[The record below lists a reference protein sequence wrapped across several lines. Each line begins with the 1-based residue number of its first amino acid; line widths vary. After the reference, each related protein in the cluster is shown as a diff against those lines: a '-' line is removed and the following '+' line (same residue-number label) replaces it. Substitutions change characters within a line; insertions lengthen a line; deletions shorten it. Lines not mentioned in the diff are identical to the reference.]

1 MEKEKKPI
9 YKKWWFW
16 LIVIVIIGAIGSTT
30 ETNNTVETSSNIQN
44 EVKQES
50 EEEKQQR
57 LEQERI
63 AKEKEEAEREARKK
77 EEEQNF
83 KTEAEVLT
91 FEQLARNPEKV
102 KGKKVKLTGQV
113 IQTLQSETAVDLRI
127 NITKD
132 KYGYYSDTI
141 YALYIPKEGEDKIL
155 EDDIITIWG
164 TACGD
169 YSYTSVFGSTITLP
183 FINISYLEIN

>member
-1 MEKEKKPI
+1 MEKEKKLI

-16 LIVIVIIGAIGSTT
+16 VIIIFIIGAIGSIT
-30 ETNNTVETSSNIQN
+30 ETNNTIEASSNIQS

-63 AKEKEEAEREARKK
+63 AKEKEEAERDARKK
-77 EEEQNF
+77 EEEQKF
-83 KTEAEVLT
+83 KAEAENLT
-91 FEQLARNPEKV
+91 YEQLARNPEKV

-113 IQTLQSETAVDLRI
+113 IQTLQGGTSVDLRI

-132 KYGYYSDTI
+132 SYGHYSDTI

-155 EDDIITIWG
+155 EDDIITFWG

-169 YSYTSVFGSTITLP
+169 YSYTSVLGSTITLP

>member
-16 LIVIVIIGAIGSTT
+16 VIIIVIIGAIGSIT
-30 ETNNTVETSSNIQN
+30 ETNNTIETSSNVQN
-44 EVKQES
+44 ELKQES

-57 LEQERI
+57 LERERI
-63 AKEKEEAEREARKK
+63 AKEKEESEREIKRK

-91 FEQLARNPEKV
+91 YEQLARNPEKV

-113 IQTLQSETAVDLRI
+113 IQTLQSGTSVDLRI

-132 KYGYYSDTI
+132 GYGYYSDTEKYKKDFQKVSDFI
-141 YALYIPKEGEDKIL
+141 I
-155 EDDIITIWG
+155 DIQEMYLNPVKTFMVSKPLAVAIFSPSEVVTI
-164 TACGD
+164 
-169 YSYTSVFGSTITLP
+169 VFT
-183 FINISYLEIN
+183 